1 MTRINKYIA
10 ESGYCSRRKADELV
24 ASGKVKINGVVVDT
38 CGTLIGKNDIV
49 TIDGVQLT
57 KEEHAYY
64 CMYKPSGIIT
74 SVSDDKGRKTIID
87 ILPNE
92 CKDKRLFP
100 VGRLDYDTKGIV
112 LLTNDGDFMNNLVG
126 PKSGIEKE
134 YLARVEG
141 HVKRSDLEALQNGI
155 IIDGKKTL
163 PALASIESVDY
174 EHNSTLVRIT
184 ITEGRYHQ
192 IKLMFKAINH
202 PVKTLK
208 RIRFGCI
215 TTEGLKE
222 GDVRL
227 LSAHEVKTLYVLSK
241 NNRILKPVNEKIKY
255 RKY

>member
-10 ESGYCSRRKADELV
+10 ASGYCSRRKADELV
-24 ASGKVKINGVVVDT
+24 LSGKVKVNGQIVNV
-38 CGTLIGKNDIV
+38 CGTLIGKNDVV
-49 TIDGVQLT
+49 TIDDIELT

-74 SVSDDKGRKTIID
+74 SVTDDKGRKTIID

-92 CKDKRLFP
+92 CKIKRLFP
-100 VGRLDYDTKGIV
+100 VGRLDYDTKGII
-112 LLTNDGDFMNNLVG
+112 LLTNDGEFMNNLVG

-141 HVKRSDLEALQNGI
+141 HVKKAEIEVLQNGI
-155 IIDGKKTL
+155 VIDGKKTL
-163 PALASIESVDY
+163 PAILSIESVDY
-174 EHNSTLVRIT
+174 EHNSTLVRII

-202 PVKTLK
+202 PVKNLK

-222 GDVRL
+222 GEVRSL
-227 LSAHEVKTLYVLSK
+227 TTHEVKTLYVLSK
-241 NNRILKPVNEKIKY
+241 NDRVLKPLNKKPKY